1 MNFKDDLAADIE
13 TFLNLDEFAENINV
27 DGVELPAQ
35 IIKYTSEKST
45 RQNETYPMLHGDFI
59 TIYFR
64 ADTYQQAKQ
73 CLPKKNDWVVIDGKR
88 YTVESSQEEF
98 GIIKVEA
105 AAYRQPKPG
114 GLR

>member
-1 MNFKDDLAADIE
+1 MTFKDDLDADIE
-13 TFLNLDEFAENINV
+13 TFLNLDEFGELATI
-27 DGVELPAQ
+27 DGVILPAQ

-45 RQNETYPMLHGDFI
+45 RQNESYPMLHGDFI

-73 CLPKKNDWVVIDGKR
+73 RLPKKNEWIVVNKVR
-88 YTVESSQEEF
+88 YTVEISQEEF
-98 GIIKVEA
+98 GLMKLTCS
-105 AAYRQPKPG
+105 AYRQPKPG

>member
-1 MNFKDDLAADIE
+1 MTFKDDLAADIE
-13 TFLNLDEFAENINV
+13 TFLNLDEFGELVDV

-45 RQNETYPMLHGDFI
+45 RQNESYSMLHGDFV

-64 ADTYQQAKQ
+64 AETYLAAKQ
-73 CLPKKNDWVVIDGKR
+73 RLPKKNDWIVVNKVR
-88 YTVESSQEEF
+88 YTVESSQEEC
-98 GIIKVEA
+98 GICKVVA
-105 AAYRQPKPG
+105 AAYRQPKAG